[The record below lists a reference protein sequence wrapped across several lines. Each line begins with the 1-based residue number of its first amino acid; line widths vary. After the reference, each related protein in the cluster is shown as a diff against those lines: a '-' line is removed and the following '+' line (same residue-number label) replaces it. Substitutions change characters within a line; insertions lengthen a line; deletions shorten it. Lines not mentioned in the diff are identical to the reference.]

1 MSQGIGRLA
10 IVVAVAAVAA
20 AVLTTTWQQRSNTL
34 QHGGRW
40 TNGKIE
46 LALGVNGAVSVLVTR
61 NALRFDRLHP
71 GEWHGFHEILYR
83 DPLQPREL
91 AASFALRGGT
101 YLTFL
106 TRRDESGFEGV
117 RISRHPRF
125 PSACLR
131 GDREG
136 RFLANAPLEHAS
148 LDAGT
153 HRILLRAE
161 GKALRV
167 RLDGIPIGRCAGF
180 TTGPIEGLGTSRF
193 GVRGAYDDRS
203 WVDDIVVRGRD
214 GERVE
219 EDFTN
224 REGLAETAIACSALV
239 ALLVSGA
246 GFGAGRMR
254 TADAPRPL
262 VAALVA
268 AGVALVVALLAWSA
282 DTFYL
287 SKLHPT
293 SLDLSDFR
301 NTIEDETQV
310 VDRLRLAATT
320 PKGPDTARVLVLGS
334 SQTWGAGV
342 WRRDDTWT
350 ARLGRALDITAPAGT
365 RVELFT
371 LAISGYVA
379 SQLAPLLEREGPA
392 WEPDAV
398 LVNLSN
404 NDRDYDDLAEAL
416 GRIAAWCAA
425 NRVGLVFVPEP
436 NTIENV
442 EDEWKLRERHEVMRG
457 VAREHGVAVVEVH
470 DWLAGRADTGFLWWD
485 RVHLTD
491 YGQALLAERLFEA
504 RSILLPQ
511 IFGAVSAS
519 VLIPSEASSRR
530 VPRTLS
536 VLRTRPEV
544 HQRHGVNPRASYA
557 ASAQT

>member
-10 IVVAVAAVAA
+10 IVTAVAAAAA

-46 LALGVNGAVSVLVTR
+46 LALGVNGAVSMLVTR

-83 DPLQPREL
+83 DPLHPREL
-91 AASFALRGGT
+91 AASFALRGET

-117 RISRHPRF
+117 RIGRHPRF

-136 RFLANAPLEHAS
+136 RFLARAPLEHAP

-153 HRILLRAE
+153 HRILLRAD
-161 GKALRV
+161 GNALRV
-167 RLDGIPIGRCAGF
+167 RLDGTPIGRCAGF
-180 TTGPIEGLGTSRF
+180 TTGLIEGVGTSRF

-203 WVDDIVVRGRD
+203 WVDDVVARGRD
-214 GERVE
+214 GDRVE

-224 REGLAETAIACSALV
+224 REGLAATAIACSALV
-239 ALLVSGA
+239 ALLVAGT
-246 GFGAGRMR
+246 GFGARR
-254 TADAPRPL
+254 AADAPPPGI
-262 VAALVA
+262 AALVA
-268 AGVALVVALLAWSA
+268 AGVALGVALLAWSA
-282 DTFYL
+282 DSFYL
-287 SKLHPT
+287 SKLYPT
-293 SLDLSDFR
+293 SLDLSEFPD
-301 NTIEDETQV
+301 TIEDENQV
-310 VDRLRLAATT
+310 VDRLRLAAAT
-320 PKGPDTARVLVLGS
+320 PKGPDTARILVLGS

-350 ARLGRALDITAPAGT
+350 ARLGRALDTAAPAGT
-365 RVELFT
+365 HVEVFA

-379 SQLAPLLEREGPA
+379 SQLAPILEAEGPA

-398 LVNLSN
+398 LVDLSN
-404 NDRDYDDLAEAL
+404 NDRDYDDFAEAL
-416 GRIAAWCAA
+416 VRIAAWCAA
-425 NRVGLVFVPEP
+425 NGVGLVFVPEA
-436 NTIENV
+436 NTIENG
-442 EDEWKLRERHEVMRG
+442 EGERRLRERHEVMRG
-457 VAREHGVAVVEVH
+457 VARERGVPVVEVH
-470 DWLAGRADTGFLWWD
+470 DWLADRVDTGLLWWD

-491 YGQALLAERLFEA
+491 YGQALLAERLFEV

-511 IFGAVSAS
+511 IFG
-519 VLIPSEASSRR
+519 
-530 VPRTLS
+530 
-536 VLRTRPEV
+536 TRAYP
-544 HQRHGVNPRASYA
+544 
-557 ASAQT
+557 